1 MGKPSDD
8 QIAALVQDDRVH
20 RRVYTDPEIFE
31 LEMERIWGRAWIYVG
46 HESQVKQPGDYFATH
61 VGRQPVIMTRHRD
74 GRVHVLFNRCA
85 HKGAQLVGDN
95 CGKAQQLRCLYH
107 GWVYDTDGT
116 LLHTPGEEGYAGSG
130 VGKGDPGSNLRS
142 VPRVDSYHGLVFASL
157 AQQGPSL
164 KTWLSG
170 AAASIDNLVQRSPE
184 GKIEIAGGC
193 FRYVHDSNWKM
204 FIENLN
210 DAMHPMVVHQSS
222 SGTAKRVFQDVHREQ
237 DPVPF
242 ELEMLA
248 PFTNDYG
255 FFEKMGTTAWRYG
268 HSVTGGKISI
278 HSAYSPIPGY
288 AESLVQ
294 AYGEDKVKEIFA
306 VNRHNTVVYPS
317 FTLKG
322 VITSVRVVKPI
333 AVDKT
338 VIESWVFRQVG
349 APDELFQ
356 RSITY
361 CNLIN
366 SHANLVGPDDWEAYH
381 RMQNGLL
388 TRDSNEWVSMHR
400 YKDQERRLGDEFGT
414 IEAGG
419 LSDMVFRH
427 QYNTWKNYMV
437 NSGEFQ

>member
-1 MGKPSDD
+1 MGRPSDD

-46 HESQVKQPGDYFATH
+46 HESQVPQQGDYFATH
-61 VGRQPVIMTRHRD
+61 IGRQPVIMTRHRD
-74 GRVHVLFNRCA
+74 GRVHVLFNRCG
-85 HKGAQLVGDN
+85 HKGAQLVGDT
-95 CGKAQQLRCLYH
+95 CGRAQQLRCLYH
-107 GWVYDTDGT
+107 GWVFDTDGT

-130 VGKGDPGSNLRS
+130 AGKGNPASNMRS

-157 AQQGPSL
+157 AEQGPSL

-170 AAASIDNLVQRSPE
+170 AAASIDNLVERSPE

-222 SGTAKRVFQDVHREQ
+222 SGTAKRVFQDIHKEG
-237 DPVPF
+237 DTVPF

-294 AYGEDKVKEIFA
+294 AYGEDKVKQIFA

-333 AVDKT
+333 AVNKT

-366 SHANLVGPDDWEAYH
+366 SHANVVGPDDWEAYH

-388 TRDSNEWVSMHR
+388 ARDSNEWVSMHR
-400 YKDQERRLGDEFGT
+400 YKGQEHRLDDEFGT

-437 NSGEFQ
+437 NNGEFR

>member
-1 MGKPSDD
+1 MR
-8 QIAALVQDDRVH
+8 QISNERLADLVQPDRVH
-20 RRVYTDPEIFE
+20 RSVYTDPDIFE

-46 HESQVKQPGDYFATH
+46 HESQVKKPGDYFATH
-61 VGRQPVIMTRHRD
+61 IGRQPVIMTRHTD
-74 GRVHVLFNRCA
+74 GSVKVLFNRCA
-85 HKGAQLVGDN
+85 HKGTQLVGDI
-95 CGKAQQLRCLYH
+95 CGHARQLRCMYH
-107 GWVYDTDGT
+107 GWTYDTDGT
-116 LLHTPGEEGYAGSG
+116 LLHTPVPEGYADTGF
-130 VGKGDPGSNLRS
+130 GKGAAGANLQR

-157 AQQGPSL
+157 SPGGPSL
-164 KTWLSG
+164 RAWLSG
-170 AAASIDNLVQRSPE
+170 AAASIDNLVDRSPE
-184 GKIEIAGGC
+184 GRIEIAGGC

-210 DAMHPMVVHQSS
+210 DALHPMVVHQSS
-222 SGTAKRVFQDVHREQ
+222 SGTAKRVFQDLHREN

-255 FFEKMGTTAWRYG
+255 FFEKMGLTAWKHG
-268 HSVTGGKISI
+268 HSVTGGEISI
-278 HSAYSPIPGY
+278 HSAYSPVPGY
-288 AESLVQ
+288 AEALVK
-294 AYGEDKVKEIFA
+294 AWGEEKVKQIFS

-322 VITSVRVVKPI
+322 VISSVRVVKPI
-333 AVDKT
+333 AVNRT

-381 RMQNGLL
+381 RVQLGLQ
-388 TRDSNEWVSMHR
+388 TDDGNEWVSMHR
-400 YKDQERRLGDEFGT
+400 YRGRDRVQPDGT
-414 IEAGG
+414 VEANGT
-419 LSDMVFRH
+419 SDMVFRH
-427 QYNTWKNYMV
+427 QYDAWKDYMT
-437 NSGEFQ
+437 GHGDIR

>member
-1 MGKPSDD
+1 MAKLNDD
-8 QIAALVQDDRVH
+8 QIAALVRDDRVH
-20 RRVYTDPEIFE
+20 RRVYTDPEVFE

-46 HESQVKQPGDYFATH
+46 HESQVKNQGDYFATH

-74 GRVHVLFNRCA
+74 GKVHVLFNRCA
-85 HKGAQLVGDN
+85 HKGAQLIGDT

-107 GWVYDTDGT
+107 GWVFDTDGT

-130 VGKGDPGSNLRS
+130 FGKGNPMANMRK

-157 AQQGPSL
+157 SPEGPSL

-170 AAASIDNLVQRSPE
+170 AAASIDNLVDRSPE

-222 SGTAKRVFQDVHREQ
+222 SGTAKRVFQDIHKEG

-268 HSVTGGKISI
+268 HSVTGGEISI

-288 AESLVQ
+288 AESLVKV
-294 AYGEDKVKEIFA
+294 YGEEKVKQIFA

-333 AVDKT
+333 AVNKT

-381 RMQNGLL
+381 RVQNGLL
-388 TRDSNEWVSMHR
+388 ARDGNEWVSMHR
-400 YKDQERRLGDEFGT
+400 YQGQEQKMDDAHGT
-414 IEAGG
+414 IEANG

-427 QYNTWKNYMV
+427 QYDTWKNYMLH
-437 NSGEFQ
+437 NGEFR